1 MSEYIT
7 KLRSYKINKK
17 IYNRTSDP
25 RELIKLN
32 EGDVYIDPIF
42 NQIKVISKEF
52 SEDILSM
59 KIKAKSG
66 IYVLKF
72 KKS

>member
-1 MSEYIT
+1 MII
-7 KLRSYKINKK
+7 LDNK
-17 IYNRTSDP
+17 NDCNNL
-25 RELIKLN
+25 ELIKLN

>member
-1 MSEYIT
+1 MSEYII
-7 KLRSYKINKK
+7 KLRLYKINKK
-17 IYNRTSDP
+17 IYSKTSDP

-32 EGDVYIDPIF
+32 EGDVYIDSIF

-52 SEDILSM
+52 NENILSI

-72 KKS
+72 RKS